1 MKGKWIGSKYKG
13 VRFYEHPTRKHGVKH
28 DRYIA
33 IRYQKGGKRVEE
45 GIGWTSERDPEDGQY
60 WSEAKAALVLER
72 LKGAARHGV
81 KGAPTRIAEQR
92 RLENERRERQRE
104 ELERQSRESITLQ
117 AFFEQDYFPIAKAD
131 KKTKTALREE
141 GLFRLWID
149 PAIGSMPMR
158 DISPFDLER
167 LKKHMAQSGQSPR
180 SIEYALAVIRQIFN
194 TATRLGKFAGEN
206 PATKVKFPKPDNAR
220 TRFLTRQEAEALLSA
235 LRAKS
240 ADAHDI
246 ALIALYCG
254 LRQGEIL
261 SLQWQDVDLDKGT
274 LTIRDAKAGSR
285 IAFLNEKTS
294 AMLEGRRAM
303 QSGDTLVFPGR
314 RGQIE
319 RVSHTFRR
327 TVDELKFNEGI
338 TDPRLKVTFHTCRH
352 TFASWL
358 VEAGQD
364 LYVVQKL
371 LGHKTNVM
379 TQRYAHVGENQYK
392 AAVSTLDK
400 ARPEAGEVLHL
411 TK

>member
-1 MKGKWIGSKYKG
+1 MTRQRFKTNFPG
-13 VRFYEHPTRKHGVKH
+13 VRYREHPTRKHGVKR
-28 DRYIA
+28 DQYFT
-33 IRYQKGGKRVEE
+33 IRYKLNGKDKEE
-45 GIGWTSERDPEDGQY
+45 GLGWASEGWTA
-60 WSEAKAALVLER
+60 AKAY
-72 LKGAARHGV
+72 RHRSEIRENQ
-81 KGAPTRIAEQR
+81 KIAEGPQTLKEKR
-92 RLENERRERQRE
+92 KIAKKAREQVKRENV
-104 ELERQSRESITLQ
+104 TLK
-117 AFFEQDYFPIAKAD
+117 AFFEQDYFTIAQAD
-131 KKTKTALREE
+131 KRPNTVIREE

-149 PAIGSMPMR
+149 PVIGSMPMR

-194 TATRLGKFAGEN
+194 TATRLGKFSGEN

-235 LRAKS
+235 LQAKS
-240 ADAHDI
+240 ADSHDMT
-246 ALIALYCG
+246 LLALYCG

-261 SLQWQDVDLDKGT
+261 SLQWQDVDLEKGT

-294 AMLEGRRAM
+294 AMLKSRKAI
-303 QSGDTLVFPGR
+303 QPNDTLVFPGR
-314 RGQIE
+314 KGQME

-327 TVDELKFNEGI
+327 TIEELRFNEGI
-338 TDPRLKVTFHTCRH
+338 SDPRLKVTFHTCRH

-364 LYVVQKL
+364 LYIVQRL

-379 TQRYAHVGENQYK
+379 TQRYAHVGENQFR
-392 AAVSTLDK
+392 AAVNSLEK
-400 ARPEAGEVLHL
+400 AMNQSEAGQLASFP
-411 TK
+411 K